1 MESYYL
7 TSQNYQDNPSERNY
21 VVQNGSRRFGNRC
34 RTDAECPATFYCGDN
49 NLCVPIQ
56 AIDINSN
63 FDMVNNYMGS
73 TLFGFDSEEWSIY
86 MYNGTTGVDSEY
98 SPMDRGPSDIIIG
111 GPEWDIP
118 KSLINDVIRSGVTK
132 NNHLPPMPINYRGGY
147 KKYIQDYHRVV
158 ARKSKI
164 PKGSKRKLSK
174 KMKRRR

>member
-1 MESYYL
+1 
-7 TSQNYQDNPSERNY
+7 
-21 VVQNGSRRFGNRC
+21 
-34 RTDAECPATFYCGDN
+34 
-49 NLCVPIQ
+49 
-56 AIDINSN
+56 
-63 FDMVNNYMGS
+63 MVNNYMGS